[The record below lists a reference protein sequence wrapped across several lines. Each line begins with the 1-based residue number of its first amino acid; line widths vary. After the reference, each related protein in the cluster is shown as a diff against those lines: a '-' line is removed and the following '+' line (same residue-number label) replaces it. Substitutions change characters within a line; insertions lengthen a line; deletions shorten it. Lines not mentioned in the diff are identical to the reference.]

1 MKSHK
6 HNNPN
11 LLISTHTHKLFLSS
25 SPFNFLISLPSFIYL
40 KLQRFTP
47 LFFFFF
53 FLCFSLTTSM
63 VASDTDTDSGPVVP
77 TTALVTFLQRV
88 QLTALRSYPKKQIP
102 DPKSY
107 IDLSL
112 KRPYNL
118 STIESAFNDLTSESR
133 HDQSVPVEK
142 LEKFVKEYFD
152 GAGEDLLHHEPVD
165 FFSNPSGFLS
175 NVENE
180 QVREWAREVH
190 GLWRNLSCRVSDS
203 VRESPDRH
211 TLLPL
216 PEPVIIPGSRF
227 REVYYWDSYW
237 VIKGL
242 MTSQMFTTAKGL
254 VTNLMSLVETYGYA
268 LNGARA
274 YYTNRSQPP
283 LLSSMVYEIYNVTKD
298 EELVKKAIPVLLKE
312 YKFWNSGKHKVVIR
326 DANGHDHV
334 LSRYYAMWNMP
345 RPESSVFDEE
355 SAAGFSTMLE
365 KQRFHRDIATAA
377 ESGCDFSTRWMRDPP
392 NFTTMAT
399 TSVVPVDLN
408 VFLLKME
415 LDIAFMMK
423 ISGDKNGSGRFL
435 KASKAR
441 EKAFKAVFWNEKAGQ
456 WLDYWLSSNGDEPE
470 TWKAENQNTNV
481 FASNF
486 APIWINSF
494 NSDEVLVKKVVKALK
509 NSGLIA
515 PAGILTSLTN
525 SGQQWDS
532 PNGWA
537 PQQEMIVT
545 GLARSSSKEGKEMA
559 EDIARR
565 WIKSSYLV
573 YKKSG
578 TIHEKLKVTEL
589 GEYGGGGEYMPQT
602 GFGWS
607 NGVILAFL
615 EEFGWPSHLNIEP

>member
-1 MKSHK
+1 M
-6 HNNPN
+6 
-11 LLISTHTHKLFLSS
+11 LD
-25 SPFNFLISLPSFIYL
+25 
-40 KLQRFTP
+40 
-47 LFFFFF
+47 
-53 FLCFSLTTSM
+53 
-63 VASDTDTDSGPVVP
+63 SDTDTDSGPVVA
-77 TTALVTFLQRV
+77 TTKLVTFLQRV
-88 QLTALRSYPKKQIP
+88 QHTALRSYPKKQTP

-112 KRPYNL
+112 KRPYSL
-118 STIESAFNDLTSESR
+118 STIESAFDDLTSES
-133 HDQSVPVEK
+133 HDQPVPVET

-165 FFSNPSGFLS
+165 FVSDPSGFLS

-180 QVREWAREVH
+180 EVREWAREVH

-203 VRESPDRH
+203 VRESADRH

-298 EELVKKAIPVLLKE
+298 EELVRKAIPLLLKE
-312 YKFWNSGKHKVVIR
+312 YEFWNSGKHKVVIR
-326 DANGHDHV
+326 DANGYDHV
-334 LSRYYAMWNMP
+334 LSRYYAMWNKP

-355 SAAGFSTMLE
+355 SASGFSTMLE

-423 ISGDKNGSGRFL
+423 VSGDQNGSDRFV

-441 EKAFKAVFWNEKAGQ
+441 EKAFQTVFWNEKAGQ
-456 WLDYWLSSNGDEPE
+456 WLDYWLSSSGEESE

-486 APIWINSF
+486 APIWINSI
-494 NSDEVLVKKVVKALK
+494 
-509 NSGLIA
+509 NSGKV
-515 PAGILTSLTN
+515 SL
-525 SGQQWDS
+525 
-532 PNGWA
+532 
-537 PQQEMIVT
+537 
-545 GLARSSSKEGKEMA
+545 
-559 EDIARR
+559 
-565 WIKSSYLV
+565 LV
-573 YKKSG
+573 YVY
-578 TIHEKLKVTEL
+578 TLYVEL
-589 GEYGGGGEYMPQT
+589 C
-602 GFGWS
+602 
-607 NGVILAFL
+607 I
-615 EEFGWPSHLNIEP
+615 

>member
-1 MKSHK
+1 MNSHK
-6 HNNPN
+6 HNTSP
-11 LLISTHTHKLFLSS
+11 ISTLSFSSHYKYSLFAT
-25 SPFNFLISLPSFIYL
+25 SLDL
-40 KLQRFTP
+40 KRQRFTSP
-47 LFFFFF
+47 LLLIFL
-53 FLCFSLTTSM
+53 FLCLSFATSM
-63 VASDTDTDSGPVVP
+63 AVSDSDSDSGPVVQ
-77 TTALVTFLQRV
+77 TTPLVTFLQRV
-88 QLTALRSYPKKQIP
+88 QLTALRSYSKKP
-102 DPKSY
+102 DPKFY

-112 KRPYNL
+112 KLPHDL
-118 STIESAFNDLTSESR
+118 STAESAFDDLTTGSR
-133 HDQSVPVEK
+133 DLSVPVEK
-142 LEKFVKEYFD
+142 LEKFVHEYFD
-152 GAGEDLLHHEPVD
+152 DAGKDLVHHEPED
-165 FFSNPSGFLS
+165 FVSDPTEFLL
-175 NVENE
+175 NVEND

-190 GLWRNLSCRVSDS
+190 CLWRTLSCRVSDS
-203 VRESPDRH
+203 VIESPDRH

-242 MTSQMFTTAKGL
+242 LTSKMFTTAKGL

-298 EELVKKAIPVLLKE
+298 EELVRKAIPVLLKE
-312 YKFWNSGKHKVVIR
+312 YEFWNSGKHKVVIR
-326 DANGHDHV
+326 DASGNDHI

-345 RPESSVFDEE
+345 RPESSVFDQE
-355 SAAGFSTMLE
+355 SASRFSSTLE

-377 ESGCDFSTRWMRDPP
+377 ESGCDFSTRWMRHPP

-415 LDIAFMMK
+415 LDIAFMME
-423 ISGDKNGSGRFL
+423 IAGDRKGSERFV
-435 KASKAR
+435 KASEAR
-441 EKAFKAVFWNEKAGQ
+441 KKAFETVFWNEKAAQ

-470 TWKAENQNTNV
+470 TWKAENQNNNV

-486 APIWINSF
+486 APIWISSF
-494 NSDEVLVKKVVKALK
+494 HSDENLVKKVVKALA

-525 SGQQWDS
+525 SGQQWDA

-537 PQQEMIVT
+537 PQQELIVT
-545 GLARSSSKEGKEMA
+545 GLARSGLKEANELA
-559 EDIARR
+559 EEIARR
-565 WIKSSYLV
+565 WIRSSYRV
-573 YKKSG
+573 YKTSG
-578 TIHEKLKVTEL
+578 FIHEKLNVSEF
-589 GEYGGGGEYMPQT
+589 GAYGGGGEYKPQT

-615 EEFGWPSHLNIEP
+615 EEFGWPSDLSIEP

>member
-1 MKSHK
+1 MA
-6 HNNPN
+6 
-11 LLISTHTHKLFLSS
+11 
-25 SPFNFLISLPSFIYL
+25 
-40 KLQRFTP
+40 
-47 LFFFFF
+47 
-53 FLCFSLTTSM
+53 
-63 VASDTDTDSGPVVP
+63 ASELGPVVQ
-77 TTALVTFLQRV
+77 TTPLVTFLQRV
-88 QLTALRSYPKKQIP
+88 QLTAHLSYPKTQTP
-102 DPKSY
+102 DPKFY

-112 KRPYNL
+112 KPPHHL
-118 STIESAFNDLTSESR
+118 STIESAFNDLTSGSR
-133 HDQSVPVEK
+133 DLTVPVDK
-142 LEKFVKEYFD
+142 LEKFVEEYFD
-152 GAGEDLLHHEPVD
+152 DGKDLVPHEPED
-165 FFSNPSGFLS
+165 FVSDPSEFLL
-175 NVENE
+175 NVEND

-190 GLWRNLSCRVSDS
+190 VLWRTLCYRVSDS

-227 REVYYWDSYW
+227 KEVYYWDSYW

-242 MTSQMFTTAKGL
+242 LICKMFTTAKGL

-283 LLSSMVYEIYNVTKD
+283 LLSSMVYEIYNATRD
-298 EELVKKAIPVLLKE
+298 EELVRKAIPVLLKE
-312 YKFWNSGKHKVVIR
+312 YEFWTSGKHKVVIR
-326 DANGHDHV
+326 DASGYDHM

-345 RPESSVFDEE
+345 RPESYVFDQE
-355 SAAGFSTMLE
+355 SASEISCTLE

-377 ESGCDFSTRWMRDPP
+377 ETGCDFSTRWMRDPP
-392 NFTTMAT
+392 NFTTLAT

-415 LDIAFMMK
+415 LDIAFMMETA
-423 ISGDKNGSGRFL
+423 GDKNGSERFV
-435 KASKAR
+435 KASEAR
-441 EKAFKAVFWNEKAGQ
+441 KKAFETVLWNEKAGQ

-470 TWKAENQNTNV
+470 TWKAENQNNNV

-486 APIWINSF
+486 TPIWISSF
-494 NSDEVLVKKVVKALK
+494 NSDENLVKKVVKALE

-525 SGQQWDS
+525 SGQQWDY

-545 GLARSSSKEGKEMA
+545 GLVRSGLKVAKEIA
-559 EDIARR
+559 EEIARR
-565 WIKSSYLV
+565 WIRSNYSV
-573 YKKSG
+573 YKTSG
-578 TIHEKLKVTEL
+578 GIHEKLNVADF
-589 GEYGGGGEYMPQT
+589 GEYGGGGEYEPQT

-615 EEFGWPSHLNIEP
+615 EEFGWPSHLSIEP

>member
-1 MKSHK
+1 MTSHK
-6 HNNPN
+6 QN
-11 LLISTHTHKLFLSS
+11 LSPIFTLSS
-25 SPFNFLISLPSFIYL
+25 SPYKSFFSFHFFATSIDL
-40 KLQRFTP
+40 KRQRFTSI
-47 LFFFFF
+47 
-53 FLCFSLTTSM
+53 FLLLCLSFATSM
-63 VASDTDTDSGPVVP
+63 AVSDSDSDSDSGPVVQ
-77 TTALVTFLQRV
+77 TTPLVTFLQRV
-88 QLTALRSYPKKQIP
+88 QLTALRSYPKKP
-102 DPKSY
+102 DPKLY

-112 KRPYNL
+112 KLPHDL
-118 STIESAFNDLTSESR
+118 SSAESAFDDLTSGSR
-133 HDQSVPVEK
+133 DLSVPVEK
-142 LEKFVKEYFD
+142 LEKLLHEYFD
-152 GAGEDLLHHEPVD
+152 DPGEDLVHHEPED
-165 FFSNPSGFLS
+165 FVSDPTEFLLK
-175 NVENE
+175 VENN

-190 GLWRNLSCRVSDS
+190 CLWRNLSCRVSDS
-203 VRESPDRH
+203 VIESPDRH

-242 MTSQMFTTAKGL
+242 LTSKMFTTAQGL
-254 VTNLMSLVETYGYA
+254 VTNLMSLVETYGYV

-298 EELVKKAIPVLLKE
+298 KELVRKAIPVLLKE
-312 YKFWNSGKHKVVIR
+312 YEFWNSGKHKVVIR
-326 DANGHDHV
+326 DPSGNDHI

-345 RPESSVFDEE
+345 RPESSVFDQE
-355 SAAGFSTMLE
+355 SASGFSSRLE

-377 ESGCDFSTRWMRDPP
+377 ESGWDFSTRWMRHPP

-415 LDIAFMMK
+415 LDIAFMME
-423 ISGDKNGSGRFL
+423 ISGDKNGSQRFV
-435 KASKAR
+435 KASEAR
-441 EKAFKAVFWNEKAGQ
+441 EKAFEAVFWNEKAGQ
-456 WLDYWLSSNGDEPE
+456 WLDYWLSSSGDEPE
-470 TWKAENQNTNV
+470 TWKPDNQNHNV

-486 APIWINSF
+486 APIWISSF
-494 NSDEVLVKKVVKALK
+494 HSDENLIKKVVKALE

-525 SGQQWDS
+525 SGQQWDA

-545 GLARSSSKEGKEMA
+545 GLARSGLKEAKEMA
-559 EDIARR
+559 EEIARR
-565 WIKSSYLV
+565 WIRSSYRV
-573 YKKSG
+573 YKTSG
-578 TIHEKLKVTEL
+578 TIHEKLDVSEF
-589 GEYGGGGEYMPQT
+589 GEYGGGGEYKPQT

-607 NGVILAFL
+607 NGVILTFL
-615 EEFGWPSHLNIEP
+615 EDFGWPSDLSIEP

>member
-1 MKSHK
+1 MAMKSLKRNANPIISIHIHK
-6 HNNPN
+6 P
-11 LLISTHTHKLFLSS
+11 FLSLS
-25 SPFNFLISLPSFIYL
+25 SLCNYLSSFPSFIDL
-40 KLQRFTP
+40 KRQGFT
-47 LFFFFF
+47 LFFLL
-53 FLCFSLTTSM
+53 LCFSLTTSSM
-63 VASDTDTDSGPVVP
+63 VESHTDSDSGPVVQ
-77 TTALVTFLQRV
+77 TTPLVTFLQHV
-88 QLTALRSYPKKQIP
+88 QLTAFRSYPKKQSA

-112 KRPYNL
+112 KRPYTL
-118 STIESAFNDLTSESR
+118 SSIESAFEDLTSESL
-133 HDQSVPVEK
+133 DMSVPVEK
-142 LEKFVKEYFD
+142 LERFVKQYFD
-152 GAGEDLLHHEPVD
+152 GAGEDMLHHEPVD
-165 FFSNPSGFLS
+165 FVSDPSGFLS

-180 QVREWAREVH
+180 KVRDWAREVH

-203 VRESPDRH
+203 VRESPGRY

-227 REVYYWDSYW
+227 REVYNWDSYW

-298 EELVKKAIPVLLKE
+298 EELVRKAIPVLLKE
-312 YKFWNSGKHKVVIR
+312 YEFWNSGKHKVVIR
-326 DANGHDHV
+326 DASGYDHV

-355 SAAGFSTMLE
+355 SASGFSTLLE

-377 ESGCDFSTRWMRDPP
+377 ESGCDFTTRWMRDPP
-392 NFTTMAT
+392 HFTTMAT

-415 LDIAFMMK
+415 LDIAFLME
-423 ISGDKNGSGRFL
+423 ISGDKNGSDRFVE
-435 KASKAR
+435 ASKAR
-441 EKAFKAVFWNEKAGQ
+441 EKAFETVFWNEKAGQ
-456 WLDYWLSSNGDEPE
+456 WLDYWLSSNGDETE

-494 NSDEVLVKKVVKALK
+494 NSDEKLVKKVVKALE

-515 PAGILTSLTN
+515 PAGILSSLTD
-525 SGQQWDS
+525 SGQQWDY

-545 GLARSSSKEGKEMA
+545 GLARSSSKEAKEMA
-559 EDIARR
+559 EEIARR
-565 WIKSSYLV
+565 WIRSNYLV

-589 GEYGGGGEYMPQT
+589 GEYGGGGEYKPQT

-615 EEFGWPSHLNIEP
+615 EEFGWPSHLSIEP

>member
-1 MKSHK
+1 MNLRK
-6 HNNPN
+6 HNPN
-11 LLISTHTHKLFLSS
+11 DPISTHLSS
-25 SPFNFLISLPSFIYL
+25 LSFPYEFLHSFPLFASILPQTKRL
-40 KLQRFTP
+40 TP
-47 LFFFFF
+47 LFLFF
-53 FLCFSLTTSM
+53 FLCFSFVTSM
-63 VASDTDTDSGPVVP
+63 AVLDTNSDSGPVIP
-77 TTALVTFLQRV
+77 TTPLVTFLQRV
-88 QLTALRSYPKKQIP
+88 QLTALRSYPKTLTP

-112 KRPYNL
+112 KLPHDL
-118 STIESAFNDLTSESR
+118 STVETAFDDLTSESR
-133 HDQSVPVEK
+133 DLSVPVDK
-142 LEKFVKEYFD
+142 LEKFVDQYFD
-152 GAGEDLLHHEPVD
+152 GAGEDLVHHEPED
-165 FFSNPSGFLS
+165 FVSDPSGFLL

-190 GLWRNLSCRVSDS
+190 GLWTTLSRRVSDA
-203 VRESPDRH
+203 VRESPERH
-211 TLLPL
+211 TLLQL

-242 MTSQMFTTAKGL
+242 LTSKMHTTAKGL

-312 YKFWNSGKHKVVIR
+312 YDFWNSGKHKVVIR
-326 DANGHDHV
+326 DASGYDHI

-345 RPESSVFDEE
+345 RPESSVFDQE
-355 SAAGFSTMLE
+355 SASGFSSTLE

-408 VFLLKME
+408 VFLFKME
-415 LDIAFMMK
+415 LDIAFMMEV
-423 ISGDKNGSGRFL
+423 SGDENGRERFV
-435 KASKAR
+435 KASEAR
-441 EKAFKAVFWNEKAGQ
+441 VKAFETVFWNEKAGQ

-470 TWKAENQNTNV
+470 IWKAESQNTNV

-494 NSDEVLVKKVVKALK
+494 HLDENLVKKVLKALK

-545 GLARSSSKEGKEMA
+545 GLARSGLKEAKEMA
-559 EDIARR
+559 EEIARR
-565 WIKSSYLV
+565 WIRSSYRV
-573 YKKSG
+573 YKTSG
-578 TIHEKLKVTEL
+578 TIHEKLNVSEF
-589 GEYGGGGEYMPQT
+589 GQYGGGGEYKPQT

-615 EEFGWPSHLNIEP
+615 EEFGWPSDLSIEP

>member
-1 MKSHK
+1 MHSHK
-6 HNNPN
+6 DNKSYIII
-11 LLISTHTHKLFLSS
+11 LLFSSS
-25 SPFNFLISLPSFIYL
+25 SPYKISLSASQS
-40 KLQRFTP
+40 KRQRFTP
-47 LFFFFF
+47 LFFFF
-53 FLCFSLTTSM
+53 LCLSCMAISD
-63 VASDTDTDSGPVVP
+63 SDTDTGPVVH
-77 TTALVTFLQRV
+77 TTPLVTFLQRV
-88 QLTALRSYPKKQIP
+88 QITAHRSYPKNQTP

-112 KRPYNL
+112 KAPHDL
-118 STIESAFNDLTSESR
+118 SDVESAFETLTCESR
-133 HDQSVPVEK
+133 DTSLPVEK
-142 LEKFVKEYFD
+142 LEKFVEEYFD
-152 GAGEDLLHHEPVD
+152 GAGKDLVHHEPEDYVED
-165 FFSNPSGFLS
+165 PSEFLL
-175 NVENE
+175 NVENKK
-180 QVREWAREVH
+180 VRDWARDVH
-190 GLWRNLSCRVSDS
+190 ALWRTLSCRVSDS
-203 VRESPDRH
+203 VRESPNRH

-216 PEPVIIPGSRF
+216 PKPVIIPGSRF

-242 MTSQMFTTAKGL
+242 ITSKMLTTAKGL

-298 EELVKKAIPVLLKE
+298 EELLKKTIPLLLKE
-312 YKFWNSGKHKVVIR
+312 YEFWNSGKHKVVIR
-326 DANGHDHV
+326 DDNGNEHI

-345 RPESSVFDEE
+345 RPESSVFDQE
-355 SAAGFSTMLE
+355 SASGFTSLLE

-377 ESGCDFSTRWMRDPP
+377 ESGCDFSTRWMRNPP

-399 TSVVPVDLN
+399 TSVIPVDLN

-415 LDIAFMMK
+415 LDLAFMMEV
-423 ISGDKNGSGRFL
+423 SGDENGSDRFKKL
-435 KASKAR
+435 SKAR
-441 EKAFKAVFWNEKAGQ
+441 EKAFETVFWNEKAGQ
-456 WLDYWLSSNGDEPE
+456 WLDYWLSLSGDEPE

-486 APIWINSF
+486 APIWISSF
-494 NSDEVLVKKVVKALK
+494 NSDENLVKKVVKSLE

-525 SGQQWDS
+525 SGQQWDY

-545 GLARSSSKEGKEMA
+545 GLARSSVKEAKVMA
-559 EDIARR
+559 EEIARR
-565 WIKSSYLV
+565 WIRSSYEV

-578 TIHEKLKVTEL
+578 TIHEKQDVSKF
-589 GEYGGGGEYMPQT
+589 GEYGGGGEYKPQT

-607 NGVILAFL
+607 NGIILTFL
-615 EEFGWPSHLNIEP
+615 EEFGWPADVSIEP

>member
-1 MKSHK
+1 M
-6 HNNPN
+6 
-11 LLISTHTHKLFLSS
+11 I
-25 SPFNFLISLPSFIYL
+25 I
-40 KLQRFTP
+40 P

-53 FLCFSLTTSM
+53 FLCLSFTTTMAVS
-63 VASDTDTDSGPVVP
+63 DSGPVVH
-77 TTALVTFLQRV
+77 TTPLVTLLERV
-88 QLTALRSYPKKQIP
+88 QITALRSYPKTQSP
-102 DPKSY
+102 DPKFY

-112 KRPYNL
+112 KLPHNL
-118 STIESAFNDLTSESR
+118 STVESAFEALTSGSR
-133 HDQSVPVEK
+133 DLSVPVEK
-142 LEKFVKEYFD
+142 LKTFVDQYFD
-152 GAGEDLLHHEPVD
+152 GAGEDLLHHEPED
-165 FFSNPSGFLS
+165 FVSDPSEFLL
-175 NVENE
+175 NVENK
-180 QVREWAREVH
+180 QVRDWAREVH
-190 GLWRNLSCRVSDS
+190 VLWRTLSRRVSDS
-203 VRESPDRH
+203 VRESPERH

-242 MTSQMFTTAKGL
+242 MTSKMFTTAKGL

-312 YKFWNSGKHKVVIR
+312 YNFWNSGKHKVVIR
-326 DANGHDHV
+326 DASGVDHI

-345 RPESSVFDEE
+345 RPESSVFDQE
-355 SAAGFSTMLE
+355 SASGFSTTLD

-377 ESGCDFSTRWMRDPP
+377 ESGCDFSTRWMRNPP

-408 VFLLKME
+408 VFLFKME
-415 LDIAFMMK
+415 LDLAFLME
-423 ISGDKNGSGRFL
+423 ISGDANGKDRFL

-441 EKAFKAVFWNEKAGQ
+441 EIAFETVFWNEKGGQ
-456 WLDYWLSSNGDEPE
+456 WLDYWLSFDGDEPE

-494 NSDEVLVKKVVKALK
+494 NSDENLVKKVVKALET
-509 NSGLIA
+509 SGLIA

-545 GLARSSSKEGKEMA
+545 GLARSGLKEAKEMA
-559 EDIARR
+559 EEIARR
-565 WIKSSYLV
+565 WVRSNYAV
-573 YKKSG
+573 YKTSG
-578 TIHEKLKVTEL
+578 TIHEKLDVSKI
-589 GEYGGGGEYMPQT
+589 GEYGGGGEYKPQT

-607 NGVILAFL
+607 NGVILTFL
-615 EEFGWPSHLNIEP
+615 EEFGWPSHLSIEP